1 MEGFNRQIENR
12 KKHENELLTEAFQD
26 ISKAVAHK
34 KISQELFEE
43 GKDTK
48 DAVSQ
53 LLRHYGIREKEVPK
67 SLKSLEDRLDF
78 LLSSAGVYY
87 RPIRLE

>member
-43 GKDTK
+43 ERI
-48 DAVSQ
+48 
-53 LLRHYGIREKEVPK
+53 LRMRYP
-67 SLKSLEDRLDF
+67 SF
-78 LLSSAGVYY
+78 
-87 RPIRLE
+87 